1 MKKLITDAFTERN
14 NETWCVVRILGFIG
28 IGLVGGAMV
37 LGAAAFEVGAGC
49 AAIITSIGAGVR
61 LKGEEKSS

>member
-1 MKKLITDAFTERN
+1 MKKVMKDAFTEKDGD
-14 NETWCVVRILGFIG
+14 TFCVVRILGFVG

-61 LKGEEKSS
+61 LKGEEKA

>member
-1 MKKLITDAFTERN
+1 MKKVIRDAFTERN
-14 NETWCVVRILGFIG
+14 NETWCVVRILGFVG

-61 LKGEEKSS
+61 LKGEEKA

>member
-1 MKKLITDAFTERN
+1 MLFRS
-14 NETWCVVRILGFIG
+14 VG

-61 LKGEEKSS
+61 LKGEEKA